1 MPAAAEVLKR
11 ENLFVLLTELFPQ
24 LREPLSLVVELFRL
38 LSGLLTSLEELFLQ
52 LAELCVLVDEEMF

>member
-24 LREPLSLVVELFRL
+24 LRKLFSLVVELFR
-38 LSGLLTSLEELFLQ
+38 
-52 LAELCVLVDEEMF
+52 